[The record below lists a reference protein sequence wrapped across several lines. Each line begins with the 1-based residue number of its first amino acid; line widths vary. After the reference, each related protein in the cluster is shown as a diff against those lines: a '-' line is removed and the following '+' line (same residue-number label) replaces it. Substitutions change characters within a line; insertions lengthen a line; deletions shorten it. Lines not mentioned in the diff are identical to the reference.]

1 MATFNNTDLL
11 PVRRGTTTYKAT
23 FKELSDTILAGVPD
37 TGLHYYGTV
46 DLKAAPVGS
55 VTPIAESDVIRLTAD
70 FIAGTDTINAG
81 WGITTPNPMGLLSGQ
96 TLKANEMLLLTGA
109 GFVRFGSQSGGG
121 SGTTGP
127 TFLYRGVLDVAK
139 PKPSGQAVL
148 TDKQAFTVAPAGL
161 AGGTVHGSWG
171 AITGVAANAGDLL
184 INQAGALSVMASA
197 AAPPGTIPAATR
209 TSLGGVIVGGDLKV
223 AADGTLS
230 VDFNPDT
237 FTDQLGTA
245 PLTVRLDPAGGITA
259 PAGGAGL
266 AIGLATTTQRGGVS
280 VPAASAI
287 SLSSTTGAI
296 DVEVDNISIKKDP
309 ANGGRLKVNPA
320 GPGLEVTTTGL
331 ALDLG
336 NGLHGDGTN
345 QLEANLDPKGGL
357 VFNAT
362 GQLALGNFGALEN
375 VG

>member
-1 MATFNNTDLL
+1 MANLASTDLL
-11 PVRRGTTTYKAT
+11 PIRRGTTTYKAT
-23 FKELSDTILAGVPD
+23 FKELSDTILAGVPT
-37 TGLHYYGTV
+37 TGLQYYGQV
-46 DLKAAPVGS
+46 DLKAAPAGA
-55 VTPIAESDVIRLTAD
+55 VTAIAENDIIQLTAD

-81 WGITTPNPMGLLSGQ
+81 WGITVTNPMAPLAGK
-96 TLKANEMLLLTGA
+96 TLKTGELLLLTAA
-109 GFVRFGSQSGGG
+109 GFVRFDAGGG
-121 SGTTGP
+121 SGGTTGP
-127 TFLYRGVLDVAK
+127 TFLYRGVLDVSQ

-148 TDKQAFTVAPAGL
+148 TDKQAFTVAAAGL
-161 AGGTVHGSWG
+161 AGGTVHSSWG

-184 INQAGALSVMASA
+184 INQSGALSVMASA

-209 TSLGGVIVGGDLKV
+209 TSLGGVKVGGDLKV
-223 AADGTLS
+223 TADGTLS

-245 PLTVRLDPAGGITA
+245 PITVRLDPAGGIVA
-259 PAGGAGL
+259 PASGAGL
-266 AIGLATTTQRGGVS
+266 ALGKPTATQPGGVAI
-280 VPAASAI
+280 PADSAI
-287 SLSSTTGAI
+287 SFSSTTSAI

-309 ANGGRLKVNPA
+309 ANGGRLKVNPD
-320 GPGLEVTTTGL
+320 GPGLEVTATGL

-336 NGLHGDGTN
+336 NGLHADGTN